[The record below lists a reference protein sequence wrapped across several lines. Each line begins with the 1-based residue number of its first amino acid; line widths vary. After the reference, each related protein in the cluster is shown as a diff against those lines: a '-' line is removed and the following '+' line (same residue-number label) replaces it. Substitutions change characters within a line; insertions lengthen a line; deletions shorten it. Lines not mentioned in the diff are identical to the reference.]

1 MIEVNYMHV
10 TEKNLEVCEA
20 IIKILHESEISI
32 SQACAILDLAKDKIA
47 QDTKVGELI
56 CFKREDSLE
65 NP

>member
-1 MIEVNYMHV
+1 MEVNYMYA
-10 TEKNLEVCEA
+10 TEKNFEVCEA

-32 SQACAILDLAKDKIA
+32 SQAYAILDRAKYKIV

-56 CFKREDSLE
+56 CFEREDSLE